1 VKWSLTV
8 AALSTVMMTIDI
20 TIVLVAL
27 PAITADL
34 GLSLSGAQWVI
45 NAYSLTFASL
55 MLAAASLSDIIG
67 RRRIFLIGHVLFLAA
82 SIGCIVTGSEA
93 GIIIFRALQ
102 GAGGALVFGT
112 CTPLLADAF
121 DTSDPDDPSYAETSA
136 KRTRAVAAMMG
147 IGGAASA
154 FGPLVGGALV
164 ETGTWE
170 WIFAI
175 NIPIGIF
182 VMVVTLLF
190 IPDLHGEQKEQE
202 AQEALPSQGSG
213 TGAVPGAGARIS
225 VIAMILT
232 IVSLVLV
239 NYGIIDGQEQG
250 WTSEIIIASLA
261 AGVLLFGALILF
273 ELSKRDA
280 AMIDFRLFRIPAF
293 STVTFNAFA
302 SRMFSFG
309 MMPFIILWLA
319 GQLDLSA
326 LEIGYVSSALAVPMV
341 IFSAVGMVLVR
352 WIPVGIVQ
360 AVGMVIVAG
369 ALVLGL
375 VMDTDSGWGDLMPMY
390 LVLGTGTGLMLPH
403 VMSLAVA
410 VVPTE
415 RTGMATGLANTA
427 LPLGTAFGVAVY
439 GAYLSDQVNSGI
451 DDMTLPPGMPP
462 ETVDSVR
469 EAAEG
474 GLFKEIAAVSPELA
488 HETLGFFIDGL
499 HGIYIIAAVLAVVGA
514 LASVIFIRGKDGTG
528 SRKKAAE
535 KLGTMSGEGGEPG
548 ELPHD
553 DARNGARE
561 GSPEMGGQSQVTGT
575 PPHDR

>member
-1 VKWSLTV
+1 MKWSLTV

-27 PAITADL
+27 PSITADL

-190 IPDLHGEQKEQE
+190 IPDLHGEQKEQQ
-202 AQEALPSQGSG
+202 AQDALPSQGSG

-319 GQLDLSA
+319 GQLNLSA

-535 KLGTMSGEGGEPG
+535 KLGTMSGEGEEPG
-548 ELPHD
+548 ELLHD
-553 DARNGARE
+553 DARSDARE

>member
-1 VKWSLTV
+1 M

-55 MLAAASLSDIIG
+55 MLAAAALSDIIG
-67 RRRIFLIGHVLFLAA
+67 RRRIFLIGHVLFLGA
-82 SIGCIVTGSEA
+82 SIGCIVTGTEA

-121 DTSDPDDPSYAETSA
+121 DTSDPDAASYKENSA

-147 IGGAASA
+147 MGGAASA

-182 VMVVTLLF
+182 VIIATLIV
-190 IPDLHGEQKEQE
+190 IPDIHGEQKMLAARQSERQW
-202 AQEALPSQGSG
+202 AG
-213 TGAVPGAGARIS
+213 TGAVKGDRKGLGTGARIS
-225 VIAMILT
+225 VAAMIFT

-250 WTSEIIIASLA
+250 WTSEIIIAALA
-261 AGVLLFGALILF
+261 GGVLLFAALILF

-293 STVTFNAFA
+293 ATVTFNAFA

-319 GQLDLSA
+319 GQLGLSA

-341 IFSAVGMVLVR
+341 IFSAVGMVMTR
-352 WIPVGIVQ
+352 WIPVGVVQ
-360 AVGMVIVAG
+360 AIGMFIVAG
-369 ALVLGL
+369 GLMLGL
-375 VMDTDSGWGDLMPMY
+375 LMDTESGWADLLPMY

-439 GAYLSDQVNSGI
+439 GAYLSDRVNSGI
-451 DDMTLPPGMPP
+451 DGMAFPPGMPE

-469 EAAEG
+469 DAAEG
-474 GLFKEIAAVSPELA
+474 GLFQEIAAVSQDIA
-488 HETLGFFIDGL
+488 DETLGFFIDGL
-499 HGIYIIAAVLAVVGA
+499 HGIFIIAAVLAVLGA
-514 LASVIFIRGKDGTG
+514 LASLIFIRGMDGTG
-528 SRKKAAE
+528 KAASKVAKTAPASE
-535 KLGTMSGEGGEPG
+535 T
-548 ELPHD
+548 
-553 DARNGARE
+553 AAVT
-561 GSPEMGGQSQVTGT
+561 SPTLES
-575 PPHDR
+575 H

>member
-1 VKWSLTV
+1 MTANSPVPSAAAPRTASRTTPRRPAGRHRLPAPRPVGWSLTV

-27 PAITADL
+27 PSITADL

-67 RRRIFLIGHVLFLAA
+67 RRRIFLIGHVLFLGA
-82 SIGCIVTGSEA
+82 SVGCVLTGSEA
-93 GIIIFRALQ
+93 GIIAFRALQ

-121 DTSDPDDPSYAETSA
+121 DPDDPTSSA
-136 KRTRAVAAMMG
+136 KRTRSVAAMMG

-175 NIPIGIF
+175 NIPIGII
-182 VMVVTLLF
+182 VMIATLVF
-190 IPDLHGEQKEQE
+190 IPDLHREERE
-202 AQEALPSQGSG
+202 ARRAARQDGV
-213 TGAVPGAGARIS
+213 GATPGARIS
-225 VIAMILT
+225 PWAIVLI

-250 WTSEIIIASLA
+250 WTSEVIIAALA
-261 AGVLLFGALILF
+261 AGVLLFAALVLF
-273 ELSKRDA
+273 ELSKRER
-280 AMIDFRLFRIPAF
+280 AMVDFRLFRIPSFA
-293 STVTFNAFA
+293 TVTFNAFA

-309 MMPFIILWLA
+309 MMPFLILWLA
-319 GQLDLSA
+319 GQIGLSA

-341 IFSAVGMVLVR
+341 VFSAVGIALVR
-352 WIPVGIVQ
+352 WVPVGVVQ
-360 AVGMVIVAG
+360 AVGMLVVAG
-369 ALVLGL
+369 GLMLGL
-375 VMDTDSGWGDLMPMY
+375 MMDVDSGWADLLPMY
-390 LVLGTGTGLMLPH
+390 LVLGAGTGLMLPH

-410 VVPTE
+410 VVPSE

-439 GAYLSDQVNSGI
+439 GAYLSDRVNVGI
-451 DDMTLPPGMPP
+451 DGMQFPPGMPP
-462 ETVDSVR
+462 AMEGQLRD
-469 EAAEG
+469 AAEG
-474 GLFKEIAAVSPELA
+474 GLFQEIAKMSPEFA
-488 HETLGFFIDGL
+488 RETLGFFIDGL
-499 HGIYIIAAVLAVVGA
+499 HGIFIIAAILAVVGA
-514 LASVIFIRGKDGTG
+514 LASLVFIRGKDGTG
-528 SRKKAAE
+528 RKKE
-535 KLGTMSGEGGEPG
+535 E
-548 ELPHD
+548 
-553 DARNGARE
+553 
-561 GSPEMGGQSQVTGT
+561 
-575 PPHDR
+575 

>member
-1 VKWSLTV
+1 MTANSPAPSSANLRRSAGRHRLPAPRPVGWSLTV

-67 RRRIFLIGHVLFLAA
+67 RRRIFLIGHVLFLGA
-82 SIGCIVTGSEA
+82 SIGCILTGTEA
-93 GIIIFRALQ
+93 GIIAFRALQ

-121 DTSDPDDPSYAETSA
+121 DPADPTSSA
-136 KRTRAVAAMMG
+136 KRTRSVAAMMG

-175 NIPIGIF
+175 NIPIGIV
-182 VMVVTLLF
+182 VMIATLVF
-190 IPDLHGEQKEQE
+190 IPDLHREERE
-202 AQEALPSQGSG
+202 ARRAARQDSVGGTSGALR
-213 TGAVPGAGARIS
+213 GARIS
-225 VIAMILT
+225 PWAMVLI

-250 WTSEIIIASLA
+250 WTSEIIIAALA
-261 AGVLLFGALILF
+261 AGVLLFAALVLF
-273 ELSKRDA
+273 ELSKRDR
-280 AMIDFRLFRIPAF
+280 AMVDFRLFRIPSFA
-293 STVTFNAFA
+293 TVTFNAFA

-319 GQLDLSA
+319 GQLELSA

-341 IFSAVGMVLVR
+341 VFSAVGIALVR
-352 WIPVGIVQ
+352 WVPVGVVQ
-360 AVGMVIVAG
+360 AVGMLVVAG
-369 ALVLGL
+369 GLMLGL
-375 VMDTDSGWGDLMPMY
+375 VMDVDSGWADLLPMY
-390 LVLGTGTGLMLPH
+390 LVLGAGTGLMLPH

-410 VVPTE
+410 VVPSE

-439 GAYLSDQVNSGI
+439 GAYLSDRVNAGI
-451 DDMTLPPGMPP
+451 DGMQFPPGMPP
-462 ETVDSVR
+462 AMEGQLRD
-469 EAAEG
+469 AAEG
-474 GLFKEIAAVSPELA
+474 GLFQEIAKMSPEFA
-488 HETLGFFIDGL
+488 RETLGFFIDGL
-499 HGIYIIAAVLAVVGA
+499 HGIFIIAAILAVIGA
-514 LASVIFIRGKDGTG
+514 LASLIFIRGKDGTG
-528 SRKKAAE
+528 RTKQE
-535 KLGTMSGEGGEPG
+535 QP
-548 ELPHD
+548 
-553 DARNGARE
+553 
-561 GSPEMGGQSQVTGT
+561 
-575 PPHDR
+575 

>member
-1 VKWSLTV
+1 M

-67 RRRIFLIGHVLFLAA
+67 RRRIFLIGHVLFLGA
-82 SIGCIVTGSEA
+82 SIGCILTGTEA
-93 GIIIFRALQ
+93 GIIAFRALQ

-121 DTSDPDDPSYAETSA
+121 DPADPTSSA
-136 KRTRAVAAMMG
+136 KRTRSVAAMMG

-175 NIPIGIF
+175 NIPIGIV
-182 VMVVTLLF
+182 VMIATLVF
-190 IPDLHGEQKEQE
+190 IPDLHREERE
-202 AQEALPSQGSG
+202 ARRAARQDSVGGTSGALR
-213 TGAVPGAGARIS
+213 GARIS
-225 VIAMILT
+225 PWAMVLI

-250 WTSEIIIASLA
+250 WTSEIIIAALF
-261 AGVLLFGALILF
+261 AGVLLFAALVLF
-273 ELSKRDA
+273 ELSKRDR
-280 AMIDFRLFRIPAF
+280 AMVDFRLFRIPSFA
-293 STVTFNAFA
+293 TVTFNAFA

-319 GQLDLSA
+319 GQLELSA

-341 IFSAVGMVLVR
+341 VFSAVGIALVR
-352 WIPVGIVQ
+352 WVPVGVVQ
-360 AVGMVIVAG
+360 AVGMLVVAG
-369 ALVLGL
+369 GLMLGL
-375 VMDTDSGWGDLMPMY
+375 VMDVDSGWADLLPMY
-390 LVLGTGTGLMLPH
+390 LVLGAGTGLMLPH

-410 VVPTE
+410 VVPPE

-439 GAYLSDQVNSGI
+439 GAYLSDRVNAGI
-451 DDMTLPPGMPP
+451 DGMQFPPGMPP
-462 ETVDSVR
+462 AMEGQLRD
-469 EAAEG
+469 AAEG
-474 GLFKEIAAVSPELA
+474 GLFQEIAKMSPEFA
-488 HETLGFFIDGL
+488 RETLGFFIDGL
-499 HGIYIIAAVLAVVGA
+499 HGIFIIAAILAVIGA
-514 LASVIFIRGKDGTG
+514 LASLIFIRGKDGTG
-528 SRKKAAE
+528 RTKQE
-535 KLGTMSGEGGEPG
+535 QP
-548 ELPHD
+548 
-553 DARNGARE
+553 
-561 GSPEMGGQSQVTGT
+561 
-575 PPHDR
+575 

>member
-1 VKWSLTV
+1 V

-55 MLAAASLSDIIG
+55 LLAAASLSDIIG
-67 RRRIFLIGHVLFLAA
+67 RRRIFLIGHVLFLGA
-82 SIGCIVTGSEA
+82 SIGCVLTGTEA
-93 GIIIFRALQ
+93 GIIGFRALQ

-121 DTSDPDDPSYAETSA
+121 DQGDPTSSA

-154 FGPLVGGALV
+154 FGPLVGGLLV

-175 NIPIGIF
+175 NIPIGIL
-182 VMVVTLLF
+182 VMVATLVF
-190 IPDLHGEQKEQE
+190 IPDLHRQE
-202 AQEALPSQGSG
+202 REARRAAGAAG
-213 TGAVPGAGARIS
+213 AAGAVRGARIS
-225 VIAMILT
+225 PWAIVLI

-250 WTSEIIIASLA
+250 WTSEIIIAALT
-261 AGVLLFGALILF
+261 AGVLLFIALILF
-273 ELSKRDA
+273 ELSKRDR
-280 AMIDFRLFRIPAF
+280 AMVDFRLFRIPSF

-309 MMPFIILWLA
+309 MMPFLILWLA
-319 GQLDLSA
+319 GQLGLSA

-341 IFSAVGMVLVR
+341 LFSAAGIALVR
-352 WIPVGIVQ
+352 WVPVGVVQ
-360 AVGMVIVAG
+360 AVGMLVVAG
-369 ALVLGL
+369 GLMLGL
-375 VMDTDSGWGDLMPMY
+375 VMDVDSGWADLLPMY
-390 LVLGTGTGLMLPH
+390 LVLGAGTGLMLPH

-410 VVPTE
+410 VVPSE

-439 GAYLSDQVNSGI
+439 GAYLSDRVNAGI
-451 DDMTLPPGMPP
+451 DGMQFPPGMPP
-462 ETVDSVR
+462 AMESQLR
-469 EAAEG
+469 QAAEG
-474 GLFKEIAAVSPELA
+474 GLFQEIAQRSPTFAE
-488 HETLGFFIDGL
+488 ETLGFFIDGL
-499 HGIYIIAAVLAVVGA
+499 HGIFVIAAVLAVVGA
-514 LASVIFIRGKDGTG
+514 VASVAFIRGKDGTG
-528 SRKKAAE
+528 KK
-535 KLGTMSGEGGEPG
+535 
-548 ELPHD
+548 
-553 DARNGARE
+553 
-561 GSPEMGGQSQVTGT
+561 
-575 PPHDR
+575 

>member
-1 VKWSLTV
+1 MTANSPAPSAVDPRTNLRRSAGRHRLPAPRPVGWSLTV

-27 PAITADL
+27 PAITTDL

-67 RRRIFLIGHVLFLAA
+67 RRRIFLIGHVLFLGA
-82 SIGCIVTGSEA
+82 SVGCVLTGTEA
-93 GIIIFRALQ
+93 GIIAFRALQ

-121 DTSDPDDPSYAETSA
+121 DAADPGSSA
-136 KRTRAVAAMMG
+136 KRTRSVAAMMG

-182 VMVVTLLF
+182 VMIATLVF
-190 IPDLHGEQKEQE
+190 IPDLHREERDARRAARQDGT
-202 AQEALPSQGSG
+202 SG
-213 TGAVPGAGARIS
+213 VLRGARIS
-225 VIAMILT
+225 PWAMVLI

-261 AGVLLFGALILF
+261 AGVLLFAALILF
-273 ELSKRDA
+273 ELSKRDR
-280 AMIDFRLFRIPAF
+280 AMVDFRLFRIPSFA
-293 STVTFNAFA
+293 TVTFNAFA

-319 GQLDLSA
+319 GQLELSA

-341 IFSAVGMVLVR
+341 VFSAVGIALVR
-352 WIPVGIVQ
+352 WVPVGVVQ
-360 AVGMVIVAG
+360 AVGMLVVAG
-369 ALVLGL
+369 GLMLGL
-375 VMDTDSGWGDLMPMY
+375 VMDVDSGWADLLPMY
-390 LVLGTGTGLMLPH
+390 LVLGAGTGLMLPH

-410 VVPTE
+410 VVPSE

-439 GAYLSDQVNSGI
+439 GAYLSDRVNAGI
-451 DDMTLPPGMPP
+451 DGMQFPPGMPP
-462 ETVDSVR
+462 AMEGQLRD
-469 EAAEG
+469 AAEG
-474 GLFKEIAAVSPELA
+474 GLFQEIAKMSPEFA
-488 HETLGFFIDGL
+488 RETLGFFIDGL
-499 HGIYIIAAVLAVVGA
+499 HGIFIIAAVLAVIGA
-514 LASVIFIRGKDGTG
+514 LASLIFIRGKDGTG
-528 SRKKAAE
+528 RKKQEQA
-535 KLGTMSGEGGEPG
+535 
-548 ELPHD
+548 
-553 DARNGARE
+553 
-561 GSPEMGGQSQVTGT
+561 
-575 PPHDR
+575 

>member
-1 VKWSLTV
+1 MTANNPAPTAATPRRTGGRHRLPAPRPVGWSLTV

-55 MLAAASLSDIIG
+55 LLAAASLSDIIG
-67 RRRIFLIGHVLFLAA
+67 RRRIFLIGHVLFLGA
-82 SIGCIVTGSEA
+82 SVGCVLTGTEA
-93 GIIIFRALQ
+93 GIIGFRALQ

-121 DTSDPDDPSYAETSA
+121 DPDEPTSSA

-154 FGPLVGGALV
+154 FGPLVGGVLV

-175 NIPIGIF
+175 NIPLGVL
-182 VMVVTLLF
+182 VMVATLVF
-190 IPDLHGEQKEQE
+190 IPDLHREERD
-202 AQEALPSQGSG
+202 ARRASAAAG
-213 TGAVPGAGARIS
+213 TPGAVRGARIS
-225 VIAMILT
+225 PWAILLI

-250 WTSEIIIASLA
+250 WTSEIIIASLT
-261 AGVLLFGALILF
+261 AGVLLFIALILF
-273 ELSKRDA
+273 ELSKRDG
-280 AMIDFRLFRIPAF
+280 AMVDFRLFRIPSFA
-293 STVTFNAFA
+293 TVTFNAFA

-309 MMPFIILWLA
+309 MMPFLILWLA
-319 GQLDLSA
+319 GQLGLSA

-341 IFSAVGMVLVR
+341 VFSAVGIALVR
-352 WIPVGIVQ
+352 RVPVGVVQ
-360 AVGMVIVAG
+360 AVGMVVVAG
-369 ALVLGL
+369 GLMLGL
-375 VMDTDSGWGDLMPMY
+375 VMDVDSGWADLLPMY
-390 LVLGTGTGLMLPH
+390 LVLGAGTGLMLPH

-410 VVPTE
+410 VVPSE

-439 GAYLSDQVNSGI
+439 GAYLSDRVNAGI
-451 DDMTLPPGMPP
+451 DGMQFPPGMPP
-462 ETVDSVR
+462 AMEGQLR

-474 GLFKEIAAVSPELA
+474 GLFLEIAKRSPQFA
-488 HETLGFFIDGL
+488 QETLGFFIDGL
-499 HGIYIIAAVLAVVGA
+499 HGIFIIAAILAVVGA
-514 LASVIFIRGKDGTG
+514 LASLVFIRGKDGTG
-528 SRKKAAE
+528 RRKQE
-535 KLGTMSGEGGEPG
+535 QEQG
-548 ELPHD
+548 
-553 DARNGARE
+553 
-561 GSPEMGGQSQVTGT
+561 
-575 PPHDR
+575 

>member
-1 VKWSLTV
+1 MTANSPAPSSANLRRSAGRHRLPAPRPVGWSLTV

-67 RRRIFLIGHVLFLAA
+67 RRRIFLIGHVLFLGA
-82 SIGCIVTGSEA
+82 SIGCILTGTEA
-93 GIIIFRALQ
+93 GIIAFRALQ

-121 DTSDPDDPSYAETSA
+121 DPADPTSSA
-136 KRTRAVAAMMG
+136 KRTRSVAAMMG

-175 NIPIGIF
+175 NIPIGIV
-182 VMVVTLLF
+182 VMIATLVF
-190 IPDLHGEQKEQE
+190 IPDLHREERE
-202 AQEALPSQGSG
+202 ARRAVRQDSVGGTSGALR
-213 TGAVPGAGARIS
+213 GARIS
-225 VIAMILT
+225 PWAMVLI

-250 WTSEIIIASLA
+250 WTSEIIIAALA
-261 AGVLLFGALILF
+261 AGVLLFAALVLF
-273 ELSKRDA
+273 ELSKRDR
-280 AMIDFRLFRIPAF
+280 AMVDFRLFRIPSFA
-293 STVTFNAFA
+293 TVTFNAFA

-319 GQLDLSA
+319 GQLELSA

-341 IFSAVGMVLVR
+341 VFSAVGIALVR
-352 WIPVGIVQ
+352 WVPVGVVQ
-360 AVGMVIVAG
+360 AVGMLVVAG
-369 ALVLGL
+369 GLMLGL
-375 VMDTDSGWGDLMPMY
+375 VMDVDSGWADLLPMY
-390 LVLGTGTGLMLPH
+390 LVLGAGTGLMLPH

-410 VVPTE
+410 VVPSE

-439 GAYLSDQVNSGI
+439 GAYLSDRVNAGI
-451 DDMTLPPGMPP
+451 DGMQFPPGMPP
-462 ETVDSVR
+462 AMEGQLRD
-469 EAAEG
+469 AAEG
-474 GLFKEIAAVSPELA
+474 GLFQEIAKMSPEFA
-488 HETLGFFIDGL
+488 RETLGFFIDGL
-499 HGIYIIAAVLAVVGA
+499 HGIFIIAAILAVIGA
-514 LASVIFIRGKDGTG
+514 LASLIFIRGKDGTG
-528 SRKKAAE
+528 RTKQE
-535 KLGTMSGEGGEPG
+535 Q
-548 ELPHD
+548 
-553 DARNGARE
+553 R
-561 GSPEMGGQSQVTGT
+561 
-575 PPHDR
+575 

>member
-1 VKWSLTV
+1 MTSNSPAPPRANPRQAGAGGRHRLPSPRPVGWSLTV

-27 PAITADL
+27 PSISADL

-55 MLAAASLSDIIG
+55 LLAAASLSDIVG

-82 SIGCIVTGSEA
+82 SIGCVTTGSEA
-93 GIIIFRALQ
+93 GIIAFRALQ

-121 DTSDPDDPSYAETSA
+121 DPADPDSSA
-136 KRTRAVAAMMG
+136 KRTRSVAAMMG

-182 VMVVTLLF
+182 VMLATLLF
-190 IPDLHGEQKEQE
+190 IPDLHREERDARRAAG
-202 AQEALPSQGSG
+202 AAAASSG
-213 TGAVPGAGARIS
+213 ASGAPGASGVPRIS
-225 VIAMILT
+225 VWAVIL
-232 IVSLVLV
+232 IVVSLVLV

-261 AGVLLFGALILF
+261 AGVLLFAALVLF
-273 ELSKRDA
+273 ELSKGDR
-280 AMIDFRLFRIPAF
+280 AMVDFRLFRIPSFA
-293 STVTFNAFA
+293 TVTFNAFA

-319 GQLDLSA
+319 GQLELSA

-341 IFSAVGMVLVR
+341 VFSAVGIALVR
-352 WIPVGIVQ
+352 WVPVGVVQ
-360 AVGMVIVAG
+360 AAGMLIVAG
-369 ALVLGL
+369 GLMLGL
-375 VMDTDSGWGDLMPMY
+375 VMDVDSGWADLLPMY
-390 LVLGTGTGLMLPH
+390 LVLGAGTGLMLPH

-410 VVPTE
+410 VVPSG

-439 GAYLSDQVNSGI
+439 GAYLSNKVNTGI
-451 DDMTLPPGMPP
+451 DGMQFPPGMPP
-462 ETVDSVR
+462 AMEDR
-469 EAAEG
+469 LRDAAEG
-474 GLFKEIAAVSPELA
+474 GLFQEIGRQSQAFA

-499 HGIYIIAAVLAVVGA
+499 HGIFIIAAILAVVGA
-514 LASVIFIRGKDGTG
+514 LASLIFIRGKDGTG
-528 SRKKAAE
+528 RA
-535 KLGTMSGEGGEPG
+535 
-548 ELPHD
+548 
-553 DARNGARE
+553 
-561 GSPEMGGQSQVTGT
+561 GS
-575 PPHDR
+575 